1 MHVFQRRQSS
11 VWCIGLTF
19 ASLVPT
25 ITNIITW
32 MKILYSQWLPEVK
45 GSTRS
50 LMQLPSVSAYLWVS
64 LLSRLSSVAEKDA
77 LLGWDHVTD
86 LAISNIPFLCFEN
99 VLGCFCSMLWLICTE
114 KHYWSVME
122 LLIFVLLFLEIM
134 MSSCTSFV
142 IFGLSDLFYGAE
154 PASAFILFKN
164 IPDCWIS
171 HS

>member
-1 MHVFQRRQSS
+1 MH
-11 VWCIGLTF
+11 
-19 ASLVPT
+19 
-25 ITNIITW
+25 
-32 MKILYSQWLPEVK
+32 
-45 GSTRS
+45 
-50 LMQLPSVSAYLWVS
+50 LPSVSAYLWLA
-64 LLSRLSSVAEKDA
+64 LLSHLSSVAENDA

-134 MSSCTSFV
+134 RSSCTSFV

-154 PASAFILFKN
+154 PASAFVLFKN
-164 IPDCWIS
+164 IQIVELATPKVFALWWFIYFFSQMMASLACTLHLFGPHI
-171 HS
+171 